1 MSERDDMNRR
11 RHKPTLL
18 GLEDDGRD
26 LFGLAAHKLNT
37 PIAALRGFIT
47 TLLQR
52 SGQLDEETTRQFHT
66 VMLAQ
71 TDKLQGMVRDFLALA
86 RVQGGIEAMAHSM
99 RPRDLLI
106 ELMDD
111 LKADGTRLKGSG
123 DLDVKVSG
131 DSELVRMALRPLVE
145 NALVYGPRTQPV
157 VVSVKVSKER
167 VRWEVRDAG
176 TRLSSEQV
184 AQLFRPFTRADATVE
199 RRGSGAGLGLTL
211 ARAYAEALHGQVG
224 GQVDEGGTVFWL
236 DLPVLKNEGVGE

>member
-1 MSERDDMNRR
+1 MTQHRR
-11 RHKPTLL
+11 GPSLL

-37 PIAALRGFIT
+37 PIACLRGFIT

-52 SGQLDEETTRQFHT
+52 RDQLDPDTIHQFHT

-71 TDKLQGMVRDFLALA
+71 TDRLQGLVRDFLALA

-106 ELMDD
+106 ELIDD
-111 LKADGTRLKGSG
+111 LGQPETRVKGAG
-123 DLDVKVSG
+123 DLDVKVSS
-131 DSELVRMALRPLVE
+131 DAELVRMALRPLVE
-145 NALVYGPRTQPV
+145 NALTYGPRSEPV
-157 VVSVKVSKER
+157 VVSVTVGRER
-167 VRWEVRDAG
+167 IRWEVRDAG
-176 TRLSSEQV
+176 RRLSSEQLN
-184 AQLFRPFTRADATVE
+184 QLFRPFTRADTAVE

-224 GQVDEGGTVFWL
+224 GQVDEQGTVFWL
-236 DLPVLKNEGVGE
+236 DLPVLTSEEMAS

>member
-1 MSERDDMNRR
+1 MTERP
-11 RHKPTLL
+11 KGPSLL
-18 GLEDDGRD
+18 GMEDDGRD

-47 TLLQR
+47 TLIQR
-52 SGQLDEETTRQFHT
+52 GEQLDADTTKQFHG

-86 RVQGGIEAMAHSM
+86 RVQGGIQPMIHTM

-106 ELMDD
+106 ELIDD
-111 LKADGTRLKGSG
+111 LKADSTRVKGSG
-123 DLDVKVSG
+123 DLDVKVAG
-131 DSELVRMALRPLVE
+131 DSELVRMTLRPLVD
-145 NALVYGPRTQPV
+145 NALTYGPRSQPV
-157 VVSVKVSKER
+157 VVSVRVGPER

-184 AQLFRPFTRADATVE
+184 AQLFRPFTRADSAVE

-211 ARAYAEALHGQVG
+211 ARAYAEALQGQVG
-224 GQVDEGGTVFWL
+224 GQVDGDGTVFWL
-236 DLPVLKNEGVGE
+236 DLPVLKQDDIAG

>member
-1 MSERDDMNRR
+1 MTQRR
-11 RHKPTLL
+11 RSPSLL

-47 TLLQR
+47 TLIQR
-52 SGQLDEETTRQFHT
+52 SGQLDAETTKQFHE

-71 TDKLQGMVRDFLALA
+71 IDKLQGMVRDFLALA
-86 RVQGGIEAMAHSM
+86 RVQGGIEPMIHTM

-106 ELMDD
+106 ELIDE
-111 LKADGTRLKGSG
+111 LRADSTRVKGSG
-123 DLDVKVSG
+123 DLDVKVAG
-131 DSELVRMALRPLVE
+131 DSELVRMTLRPLVD
-145 NALVYGPRTQPV
+145 NALTYGPRTEPV
-157 VVSVKVSKER
+157 VVSVRVGSER

-176 TRLSSEQV
+176 KRLSSEQL

-211 ARAYAEALHGQVG
+211 ARAYAEALQGQVG
-224 GQVDEGGTVFWL
+224 GQVDEDGTVFWL
-236 DLPVLKNEGVGE
+236 DLPVLKQDDIAG